1 MRLPLQAVPPTRSSA
16 SYAGGARGR
25 GAAGRAGVGAG
36 MAGNRGIPSGFGGRR
51 RRLGC
56 HDRAMTETVRAISP
70 LFEHV
75 ASADDAVR
83 HFRGRLAHE
92 TDVSDVQAALAE
104 GDRGFVLIDSR
115 GDAAWAQGRVPG
127 AVHLP
132 TRQIRERAA
141 ALLAPGTPVVVYCW
155 GPACNGGT
163 RAALEFALLGHPVKE
178 MIGGFEYWAREG
190 FPFETDEGLTQPATD
205 PLVNV
210 VPDAGSAIACDC

>member
-1 MRLPLQAVPPTRSSA
+1 MIAT
-16 SYAGGARGR
+16 
-25 GAAGRAGVGAG
+25 
-36 MAGNRGIPSGFGGRR
+36 N
-51 RRLGC
+51 
-56 HDRAMTETVRAISP
+56 P

-83 HFRGRLAHE
+83 HFRGRLSYE
-92 TDVSDVQAALAE
+92 TDVSDVHAALEAE
-104 GDRGFVLIDSR
+104 LHAEDRGFVLIDSR
-115 GDAAWAQGRVPG
+115 GDAAWAQGHVPG

-141 ALLAPGTPVVVYCW
+141 AVLAPGSPVVVYCW

-190 FPFETDEGLTQPATD
+190 FAVEGADGLTQPTPD

-210 VPDAGSAIACDC
+210 VPASGPAVACDC